1 MKKIF
6 ILTPIYIL
14 FFLLGD
20 IFFSNFIYKENINNN
35 CYEYLSGFHHLKKN
49 CHAKEKWLKNVV
61 SYDVY
66 TDGDG
71 YRISNDKKNIK
82 NNENIVIF
90 LGGSITYG
98 MGLKYEK
105 SFVGLV
111 DSKIEK
117 YSIKNLGVAGY
128 SPTIFSYQLEKLI
141 KKNIKPKKIFI
152 VLDIVDVT
160 NEAKGWV
167 YNKKFEH
174 PVRLLTKDIINLE
187 DNKER
192 ESGFKN
198 FKDNNFK
205 ATRIIARYINNS
217 LRNLRYNFSQSKK
230 KNKIPGKSGW
240 GDFLYTNVEN
250 TNLDHWR
257 PVGFNKTISII
268 KNEYKKIG
276 KLSKKID
283 SELYIIIYPWPDT
296 LFFGQE
302 IFNWESF
309 GSELCL
315 LSECNKL
322 ISLFPELEKVKAENT
337 DWLTKL
343 FNENDLH
350 LTSFGQKIIAKKV
363 LQEGFNYPFFS
374 SGLKFSI
381 K

>member
-6 ILTPIYIL
+6 ILTPVYIL

-20 IFFSNFIYKENINNN
+20 IFFSNFIYKENINHN
-35 CYEYLSGFHHLKKN
+35 CYKYLSGFHHLKKN
-49 CHAKEKWLKNVV
+49 CHAKEKWLKNIV

-71 YRISNDKKNIK
+71 YRIPNNKKNNKK
-82 NNENIVIF
+82 NGNIAIF
-90 LGGSITYG
+90 LGGSFTYG

-105 SFVGLV
+105 SFVGLI
-111 DSKIEK
+111 DNKTEK

-128 SPTIFSYQLEKLI
+128 SPTVFSYQLDKLI
-141 KKNIKPKKIFI
+141 KKNIKSKKIFI
-152 VLDIVDVT
+152 TLDIIDVS
-160 NEAKGWV
+160 NEAKGWI
-167 YNKKFEH
+167 YNKKFDH
-174 PVRLLTKDIINLE
+174 PVRLLTKDIQNLN
-187 DNKER
+187 DGKKKET
-192 ESGFKN
+192 GFKS
-198 FKDNNFK
+198 FKNNNLK

-217 LRNLRYNFSQSKK
+217 LRNLRYNFSQFQLKT
-230 KNKIPGKSGW
+230 KNKIPGKSPGKSGW
-240 GDFLYTNVEN
+240 GDFLYTNIEN
-250 TNLDHWR
+250 TNLDHWS

-302 IFNWESF
+302 VFNWESF
-309 GSELCL
+309 GNELCL

-322 ISLFPELEKVKAENT
+322 ISLFPELEKVKAQNT

-350 LTSFGQKIIAKKV
+350 LTSFGQEIIAKKV
-363 LQEGFNYPFFS
+363 LKEGFY
-374 SGLKFSI
+374 
-381 K
+381 

>member
-6 ILTPIYIL
+6 ILTPVYIL

-35 CYEYLSGFHHLKKN
+35 CYKYLSGFHHLKKN

-71 YRISNDKKNIK
+71 YRISNNKKDIK
-82 NNENIVIF
+82 KNENIVIF

-128 SPTIFSYQLEKLI
+128 SPTIFSYQLDKLI

-174 PVRLLTKDIINLE
+174 PVRPLTKDIINLD

-198 FKDNNFK
+198 FKYNNFK

-337 DWLTKL
+337 DWLTIL

-363 LQEGFNYPFFS
+363 LKEGFN
-374 SGLKFSI
+374 
-381 K
+381 